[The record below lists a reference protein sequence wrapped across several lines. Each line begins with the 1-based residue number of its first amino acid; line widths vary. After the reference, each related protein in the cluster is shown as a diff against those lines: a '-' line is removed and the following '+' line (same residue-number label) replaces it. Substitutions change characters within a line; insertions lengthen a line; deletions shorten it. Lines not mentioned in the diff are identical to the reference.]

1 MSKPAFIAKNASIY
15 GDVTLKKDTTVWF
28 NVAIRAVYSKV
39 YIGERSNI
47 QDNSVIHV
55 DFGYDVYIGKDVTIG
70 HLCIIHGCHID
81 DNVIIGMGSTVLNG
95 AKISKNTIVGA
106 NSLVTQNKTFP
117 PNVLIMGSPAKV
129 IRELSQEEI
138 DSITVNAR
146 NYVTNG
152 KNYTKGKYIY

>member
-28 NVAIRAVYSKV
+28 NVAIRADYSKV

-55 DFGYDVYIGKDVTIG
+55 DFGHDVYIGKDVTVG

-81 DNVIIGMGSTVLNG
+81 DNVIIGMGSTILNG

-138 DSITVNAR
+138 DSITENAR